1 MKKGLPIFC
10 AVVLSALSAH
20 AQGQLYFANLV
31 ATVNAPVTNASGA
44 RIVGP
49 GPYVADLFYSANTNA
64 DASSLVAAG
73 FIQPFSNLT
82 GGGGGGWFLGGTKSL
97 PVIGTILAQVR
108 VWNTNHGS
116 TFGEAQ
122 AAPFGEWGVSAPF
135 LLTLAT
141 IPAPPPYMTGLR
153 GFQLLHSDP
162 GAGPTIIAHPKS
174 QLVAIGSTV
183 TFQVQAVSTTVLS
196 YQWYFNGTNL
206 LAGAT
211 DSVLTLTNVQLSQ
224 SGSYTALVTN
234 AVASAT
240 TMPATLT
247 VLPALEMNLV
257 PALTLVGSIG
267 SSNRIEYRSLG
278 APDNEWLTLTNL
290 VLTTN
295 PQLYLDFSAIGQPAR
310 FYRMVQLQ

>member
-1 MKKGLPIFC
+1 
-10 AVVLSALSAH
+10 
-20 AQGQLYFANLV
+20 
-31 ATVNAPVTNASGA
+31 
-44 RIVGP
+44 
-49 GPYVADLFYSANTNA
+49 
-64 DASSLVAAG
+64 
-73 FIQPFSNLT
+73 
-82 GGGGGGWFLGGTKSL
+82 
-97 PVIGTILAQVR
+97 
-108 VWNTNHGS
+108 
-116 TFGEAQ
+116 
-122 AAPFGEWGVSAPF
+122 
-135 LLTLAT
+135 
-141 IPAPPPYMTGLR
+141 
-153 GFQLLHSDP
+153 
-162 GAGPTIIAHPKS
+162 
-174 QLVAIGSTV
+174 
-183 TFQVQAVSTTVLS
+183 LS